1 MAMSQIAAELDE
13 LAAELGF
20 ESLEEAKKAGCEV
33 EWHGNSARLVEPLE
47 LAHRAWEK
55 EKEEALNAIDRLKT
69 SMENV
74 YGDDFKP
81 EIAAIAIDGDPDKAF
96 RYLDVLKI
104 KKFIEEAH
112 E

>member
-1 MAMSQIAAELDE
+1 MEISNIQMELE
-13 LAAELGF
+13 EQAQELGF
-20 ESLEEAKKAGCEV
+20 ESLEMAQKAGCEV
-33 EWHGNSARLVEPLE
+33 EWHKDSAELVEPLE

-55 EKEEALNAIDRLKT
+55 EKEESLAAIDRLKT

-74 YGDDFKP
+74 YGEDFKP

-96 RYLDVLKI
+96 RYSDVLRI
-104 KKFIEEAH
+104 EKFIEEAH